1 MLKELINAKVEM
13 DVALGVRTVG
23 GASAP
28 KKYVGTLLEVD
39 EKFVKLELVNCR
51 RADKVILISRKFIVT
66 VRRA

>member
-1 MLKELINAKVEM
+1 M
-13 DVALGVRTVG
+13 DVALGVRTL
-23 GASAP
+23 AP
-28 KKYVGTLLEVD
+28 VHLKSMLVTSKVD

>member
-13 DVALGVRTVG
+13 DVALGVRTPG